1 MLGFEVCKGETV
13 LKIASNLRVVNRIFM
28 KIQLGQL
35 TLAISA
41 LRRTFSAISLVG

>member
-13 LKIASNLRVVNRIFM
+13 LKIASNLKMVNRIFIG
-28 KIQLGQL
+28 IQLGLL

-41 LRRTFSAISLVG
+41 LRKTFSAISLVG